1 MKKDIYI
8 TGNSVII
15 KSVTEKEIDDYLSV
29 RRVATVF
36 KEAYDA
42 DNELWENMKQKLIDD
57 IKGTNII
64 CLIYQRKSK
73 AAIGYIELEMADM
86 YHPDVGIG
94 ILEKE
99 REKGYASEAAV
110 LLIDKAFEDEGIEYI
125 EWMTT
130 EGNEASNRIARKLGG
145 KIIRKE
151 LIIPEDVMERWGEEI
166 SNEEEIPCY
175 VVYGIYRK

>member
-1 MKKDIYI
+1 M
-8 TGNSVII
+8 
-15 KSVTEKEIDDYLSV
+15 
-29 RRVATVF
+29 
-36 KEAYDA
+36 
-42 DNELWENMKQKLIDD
+42 
-57 IKGTNII
+57 
-64 CLIYQRKSK
+64 
-73 AAIGYIELEMADM
+73 
-86 YHPDVGIG
+86 
-94 ILEKE
+94 EKE